1 MGRVRREDSEQ
12 TKEEAE
18 EEERRE
24 TEVYNKQE
32 GTLKLYNMRVTDFPT
47 NKEVYLPDERP
58 NDVEVGLQA
67 FSADMLEVAR
77 KYIKDNVDKN
87 GNVKV
92 GNLTKTQ
99 EAGLKD
105 LENLVKEN
113 HIVTKTDKSGRQC
126 LLTENEYIQVGQQHV
141 SRDPLLSTAWSLRWK

>member
-92 GNLTKTQ
+92 GNLTKT
-99 EAGLKD
+99 
-105 LENLVKEN
+105 
-113 HIVTKTDKSGRQC
+113 
-126 LLTENEYIQVGQQHV
+126 
-141 SRDPLLSTAWSLRWK
+141 